1 MGSGAGP
8 PPRAENIDDRANT
21 HRLLKRPESA
31 IPEIPA
37 VSALSRE
44 EGQNAGLGL
53 NKMYVFSVLAQ
64 AELAPVAD
72 TASDVGPY
80 LQLVGRD
87 RGRSRPDHVVR
98 SIYEVWRS
106 ALLCCRLDPVDHS
119 ARKVPQGD
127 GRGVQAAPPVLYSI
141 ASRSPRHAC
150 SQRRQ
155 ASPQTRQC
163 SCIAA
168 CRSHSSPQ
176 LLQMATQASSSGRV
190 TLA

>member
-21 HRLLKRPESA
+21 HRLPKRPESA

-87 RGRSRPDHVVR
+87 G
-98 SIYEVWRS
+98 
-106 ALLCCRLDPVDHS
+106 
-119 ARKVPQGD
+119 GD
-127 GRGVQAAPPVLYSI
+127 RA
-141 ASRSPRHAC
+141 
-150 SQRRQ
+150 
-155 ASPQTRQC
+155 QT
-163 SCIAA
+163 
-168 CRSHSSPQ
+168 
-176 LLQMATQASSSGRV
+176 TSSGRSTRFGGQRCFAV
-190 TLA
+190 GSTRWIILRAKCHRALDVASRQLRRSFIPSRPGAPGTPARSVGRPRRRPGSARASRRAARTHRRSSCRWPRRPPAAAG